1 MSRLGNFF
9 RKIGRGI
16 KKGFR
21 AVKKVV
27 WDKHI
32 QIMSKVGGAVAKPI
46 TNIVKKVIPGSAP
59 IVDKLVSANDKI
71 RNFIAPDS

>member
-21 AVKKVV
+21 AVKKVI
-27 WDKHI
+27 WDKPI
-32 QIMSKVGGAVAKPI
+32 QIMNKVGSTLGKPI